1 MTPVPQDHESS
12 TLYNILC
19 IAQHTLFMNHFSKD
33 SKVHDQICSERLRLC
48 TLQLTSRY
56 RASHQD
62 VLAAQAICRIIN
74 KKAIVGM
81 HNSAFI
87 LFKTFLQEPVQPAQ
101 LIFH

>member
-62 VLAAQAICRIIN
+62 VLAAQAICRIVN
-74 KKAIVGM
+74 KKAI
-81 HNSAFI
+81 
-87 LFKTFLQEPVQPAQ
+87 LQ
-101 LIFH
+101 LILKEIKEEITSNCISRST